1 MSVDIILLMNNTV
14 KPAFLN
20 ALLALTLCFSPLNS
34 QAEADSQKISEEKIF
49 IDADHVRLN
58 IETGYSV
65 YTGNVKITQGELTL
79 TGDQVT
85 VQQSNNEVEQI
96 TVIGKPAHYRNL
108 TEKGEILQAES
119 EKMVYTA
126 SENKLILTI
135 NAEVKQPD
143 HTIKSQRIVY
153 DTEKKI
159 VIAGNKDKH
168 SSTNSNTKQRVNITL
183 TPKKS
188 PTLK

>member
-1 MSVDIILLMNNTV
+1 MNNTV
-14 KPAFLN
+14 KPVFFN
-20 ALLALTLCFSPLNS
+20 ALLALMLCLSAFVS
-34 QAEADSQKISEEKIF
+34 QATGVAKNSEEKIF

-58 IETGYSV
+58 IETGYSE
-65 YTGNVKITQGELTL
+65 YTGNVKITQGELVL
-79 TGDQVT
+79 TGDKVT
-85 VQQSNNEVEQI
+85 VLQSNNEVEHI

-119 EKMVYTA
+119 EQMVYTA
-126 SENKLILTI
+126 SKNELILTI

-159 VIAGNKDKH
+159 VIAGNKDNP
-168 SSTNSNTKQRVNITL
+168 SSTNNNTKQRVNITL
-183 TPKKS
+183 TPKKA